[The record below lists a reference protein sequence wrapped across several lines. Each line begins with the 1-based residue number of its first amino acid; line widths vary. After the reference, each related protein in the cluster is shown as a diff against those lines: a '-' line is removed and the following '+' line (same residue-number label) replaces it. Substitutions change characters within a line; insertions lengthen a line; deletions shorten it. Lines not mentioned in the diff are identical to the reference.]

1 MDLVSIIIPVYNI
14 IFFREAFNSAYNQSY
29 KKKEIIIIYDNN
41 KKEDLEII
49 NKIIYK
55 KKNTKLINN
64 KKNLGAGISRNIGIK
79 YSKGSYIAFLDAD
92 DLWSRKKL
100 AVQINFMKKNY
111 VNFCHTTYRI
121 IDKSGKFLN
130 YRRAKKI
137 LNYKYLLKSC
147 DIGLSTVI
155 VKKNFLKNNKFPKLK
170 TKEDYVFWLKLLKE
184 ENIYGIDKAYT
195 VRRKLDNSLPSSY
208 CQKIC
213 DAFKVYNF
221 YERFSVIQSVF
232 MVLRLSYFY
241 LIKNLSK

>member
-170 TKEDYVFWLKLLKE
+170 TKEDYVFWLKLLKQ

-195 VRRKLDNSLPSSY
+195 FWRKSDNSLSSSF